1 MATTLLKKSYRI
13 SNFKEIPFR
22 DLWGKHGVFTTMRI
36 IGKPIKIIF
45 FKEHIQNLIKSMKDY
60 RIYKKELKLIIK
72 KILNITLKKN
82 IKYNHLLRLA
92 ITKDII
98 SVSLR
103 VRINPSKK
111 FSINLYNYK
120 RERPDYKNLKYNK
133 ILKKMNFINVKNCDL
148 GLTQKGKI
156 LETATANILFVK
168 NNILYSPKD
177 HFYKGIT
184 IKYLNK
190 MVNIKY
196 TDIPLKNLYDYDEI
210 ILVGSGK
217 GIVSLSKVE
226 GHSWRRRSTKN
237 YKILKNL
244 YNKAVTKCPLY
255 YS

>member
-103 VRINPSKK
+103 VRINPSKN
-111 FSINLYNYK
+111 FTINLYNYK
-120 RERPDYKNLKYNK
+120 RERPNYKNLKYNK
-133 ILKKMNFINVKNCDL
+133 ILKKMNFINVKND
-148 GLTQKGKI
+148 
-156 LETATANILFVK
+156 
-168 NNILYSPKD
+168 P
-177 HFYKGIT
+177 
-184 IKYLNK
+184 
-190 MVNIKY
+190 
-196 TDIPLKNLYDYDEI
+196 
-210 ILVGSGK
+210 
-217 GIVSLSKVE
+217 
-226 GHSWRRRSTKN
+226 
-237 YKILKNL
+237 
-244 YNKAVTKCPLY
+244 
-255 YS
+255 